1 MNFQFSI
8 FKQAILFVLILFLVL
23 PSFFLLAE
31 EDLEEI
37 CQIENIEK
45 KESELSKEDYEA
57 FLKKCE
63 AYFVEKS
70 KEIEKDINKTEAE
83 KKTLQNKIYSLR
95 KKIQNLNYKIN
106 QSNLIIKDLDLQIG
120 DTQFSIEE
128 TGLEIEDLKQ
138 RLVKLLRL
146 VYEEDQKSLIEI
158 FLSEEEISDFF
169 DNLVALEILNSE
181 NQEILDN
188 IKSLKSYLE
197 NQKISLDEEK
207 EDRENTLAVY
217 NLQKQENAEIKKEQ
231 EYFLKLTEKE
241 YQKYIAEKEETDKT
255 ASEIR
260 ARIFEL
266 VGVVKAP
273 TFGEAYELA
282 KYVQGITGIRP
293 AFLLAILTQ
302 ESNIGKNVG
311 QCYLK
316 NTKTGEGIYIK
327 TGNTAP
333 KTMGPKSIPKFLN
346 ITKELGRDPYSTPV
360 SCCMYYKGKPYG
372 WGGAMGPAQFIPSTW
387 VLYQDKI
394 RAVTGTTPDPWN
406 IKDAFLASGI
416 YLKELGGSR
425 NEFKAAMH
433 YFSGST
439 WTKYEEFYGR
449 SVISLADRY
458 EKDIAKLE
466 SEK

>member
-1 MNFQFSI
+1 MFFR
-8 FKQAILFVLILFLVL
+8 FYKLILLILLILALAL
-23 PSFFLLAE
+23 PNFFLLAE
-31 EDLEEI
+31 ENLEKE

-45 KESELSKEDYEA
+45 RESELSKNDYES
-57 FLKKCE
+57 FLRKCE

-70 KEIEKDINKTEAE
+70 EEIEKDINKTETE
-83 KKTLQNKIYSLR
+83 KKSLENKIYSLR

-106 QSNLIIKDLDLQIG
+106 QSSLIIKDLGLQIT
-120 DTQFSIEE
+120 DTESSIDE
-128 TGLEIEDLKQ
+128 TTLGIEDLKENMAE
-138 RLVKLLRL
+138 LLRL
-146 VYEEDQKSLIEI
+146 IYEEDQKSLIEI
-158 FLSEEEISDFF
+158 FLSEKELSDFF

-181 NQEILDN
+181 NQEILKN
-188 IKSLKSYLE
+188 IKSLKTYLE
-197 NQKISLDEEK
+197 NQKQSLDGEK
-207 EDRENTLAVY
+207 EDREKTLAVY
-217 NLQKQENAEIKKEQ
+217 NLQKQENAEIKTEK

-241 YQKYIAEKEETDKT
+241 YQKYIKDKEATDKT

-266 VGVVKAP
+266 VGVAKAP

-282 KYVQGITGIRP
+282 KYVEGVTGIRP

-316 NTKTGEGIYIK
+316 NTKTGDGIYIK
-327 TGNTAP
+327 TGRTAP
-333 KTMGPKSIPKFLN
+333 KTMGPKSIPKFLE
-346 ITKELGRDPYSTPV
+346 ITKSLGRDPYSTPV

-387 VLYQDKI
+387 VLYKDKI
-394 RAVTGTTPDPWN
+394 KAVTGKTADPWN

-416 YLKELGGSR
+416 YLTELGCTK

-433 YFSGST
+433 YFSGSA

-449 SVISLADRY
+449 SVVSLADRY